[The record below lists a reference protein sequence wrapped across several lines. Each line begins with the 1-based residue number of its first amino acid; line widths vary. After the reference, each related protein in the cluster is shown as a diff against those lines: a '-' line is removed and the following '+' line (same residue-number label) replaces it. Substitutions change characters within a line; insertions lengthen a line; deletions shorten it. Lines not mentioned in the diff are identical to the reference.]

1 MTTAKYKVVSVETGI
16 RPSIKDRRP
25 LIGQHPEKKNVYMF
39 NGMGTRGCF
48 MAPLLIEEFIDFAE
62 NGSDLDAEV
71 NINRF
76 SN

>member
-1 MTTAKYKVVSVETGI
+1 MTTADYELVNVETGI

-25 LIGQHPEKKNVYMF
+25 VIGRHSTRRNTFIF

-48 MAPLLIEEFIDFAE
+48 MAPLLTEEFIEHIE
-62 NGSDLDAEV
+62 NDKPLDSEV

-76 SN
+76 